1 MHMKQFSPGFFTLNL
16 IKSRLREYIRLF
28 KPVVS
33 DPDLSLADSAYLSV
47 SSLISHSLFSLLCF
61 SFSFF
66 LVIIFQNILQGLL
79 LYLNGIHFRISLFQI
94 YYLPGDVNIWTE
106 GALLLTY
113 TLPYFLLLFAG
124 IFLGE
129 KTSKLKSSS
138 WQLRLL
144 LTWMAFNLIV
154 FFIMNLFKAT
164 LYYRDLG
171 IALQWVLDSLY
182 LCIALVVLI
191 TAFLIWY
198 IRRFAYFFLKTL
210 PTRVFLSSNQLMK
223 TWLLWIVVL
232 PVLTGI
238 IYAGLVWYPSM
249 RLNTALT
256 ALAFIIILPVVMG
269 SVELLQGV
277 RLHKA
282 NKLLP
287 SFVFII
293 SALFILWVVMKMLS
307 GFSFIIN

>member
-1 MHMKQFSPGFFTLNL
+1 LV
-16 IKSRLREYIRLF
+16 

-33 DPDLSLADSAYLSV
+33 DPGLSITERAYLSI
-47 SSLISHSLFSLLCF
+47 SSLIRHSLFSLLCF
-61 SFSFF
+61 SFSYF
-66 LVIIFQNILQGLL
+66 LVVIFQNILQGLL
-79 LYLNGIHFRISLFQI
+79 LYFYGIHFRVSLFQI
-94 YYLPGDVNIWTE
+94 NYLPGDVKIWTE

-129 KTSKLKSSS
+129 KTSKLKGLS
-138 WQLRLL
+138 WQLRLM

-182 LCIALVVLI
+182 LRIALVVLI

-238 IYAGLVWYPSM
+238 IIVGLVWYPSM
-249 RLNTALT
+249 RLNSALT
-256 ALAFIIILPVVMG
+256 ALAFMIILPVVMG

-277 RLHKA
+277 RLTKA
-282 NKLLP
+282 NKIVP
-287 SFVFII
+287 SYIFII
-293 SALFILWVVMKMLS
+293 SVLFILWVGMKMLS
-307 GFSFIIN
+307 SFSFIIN

>member
-1 MHMKQFSPGFFTLNL
+1 MDKKRFSPLLYAHFI
-16 IKSRLREYIRLF
+16 IKDRIQEYKRLF
-28 KPVVS
+28 RPLIS
-33 DPDLSLADSAYLSV
+33 DPNLSTTDRAYLSV
-47 SSLISHSLFSLLCF
+47 PSMIRHSLFSLLCF
-61 SFSFF
+61 SFSIF
-66 LVIIFQNILQGLL
+66 LVVISQNIIQGLL
-79 LYLNGIHFRISLFQI
+79 LYFYGIHFRISLFQI
-94 YYLPGDVNIWTE
+94 NYLPGDVKIWTE

-113 TLPYFLLLFAG
+113 TLPYFFLLFAG

-129 KTSKLKSSS
+129 KTSKLKGSS

-171 IALQWVLDSLY
+171 IALHWVLDSLY
-182 LCIALVVLI
+182 LRIALVIVI
-191 TAFLIWY
+191 TVFLIWY

-223 TWLLWIVVL
+223 TWLIWIVVL
-232 PVLTGI
+232 PALTGI

-249 RLNTALT
+249 RLNSALI
-256 ALAFIIILPVVMG
+256 ALAFMIILPVVMG
-269 SVELLQGV
+269 SVELFQGS

-282 NKLLP
+282 NKILP
-287 SFVFII
+287 SFAFII
-293 SALFILWVVMKMLS
+293 LALTILWIGMRMLS
-307 GFSFIIN
+307 EVSIIIN